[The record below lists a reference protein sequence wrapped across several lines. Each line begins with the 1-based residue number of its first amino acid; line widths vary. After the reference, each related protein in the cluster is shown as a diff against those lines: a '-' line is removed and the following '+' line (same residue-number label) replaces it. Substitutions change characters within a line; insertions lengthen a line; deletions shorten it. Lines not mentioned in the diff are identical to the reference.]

1 MSLPGRPAE
10 LRGLRAARWIRESS
24 GRQLDKYGPTAQR
37 AMQDRSIAELGLL
50 DSGLTWTVAKSG
62 WSGPDSM
69 REPPATTTPEF
80 RAMLAAAERHEYDVL
95 VVGYTSRFIRDLAL
109 ALQYRRIF
117 HRAGV
122 VIYVCDDRLL
132 TSNDDDWERFVD
144 KAKAA
149 EVSSRDQS
157 KNVRSGYAGKKA
169 RDNDP
174 GGHPPFGFRRN
185 EAKLVEPDAETLPI
199 VQRIVDLSADGWPDR
214 AVAAELELSLYV
226 VRGVLTSPLYIGRL
240 RDGSPANWGSLV
252 ELAAWNRAQALR
264 AGRATNAGRP
274 ASPHR
279 SYALSMLHCA
289 ACGARL
295 IGDTDYYRHQDV
307 CAEFAAA
314 TPDWPTSWRGRRDG
328 KGYKRHMYEALV
340 ARVLDQVSLGA
351 ETLTRVVGL
360 LTAPQSAPDRLSLA
374 RIERERSA
382 ALARYMRDRDTEALV
397 RTVTRL
403 DGEER
408 EARQVREAAGVPADV
423 AVRYLRELATTW
435 REAEGGPGRRML
447 AEALFE
453 RIEALGFREATL
465 QLTDTAISHGF
476 AAVIPERLDLTV
488 GYGRGERI

>member
-37 AMQDRSIAELGLL
+37 AMQDRSIAEFGLL
-50 DSGLTWTVAKSG
+50 DTGLAWTVAKSG

-80 RAMLAAAERHEYDVL
+80 RAMLAAAERGEYDVL

-109 ALQYRRIF
+109 ALHYRRFF

-122 VIYVCDDRLL
+122 VIYLCDDRIL
-132 TSNDDDWERFVD
+132 TSSDEDWERFVD

-174 GGHPPFGFRRN
+174 GGHPPFGFCRN
-185 EAKLVEPDAETLPI
+185 DAKIVEPDPDTAS
-199 VQRIVDLSADGWPDR
+199 VVRRIVDLSATGSTDR
-214 AVAAELELSLYV
+214 AIAAELALSLYV
-226 VRGVLTSPLYIGRL
+226 VRGVLTSSLYVGRL
-240 RDGSPANWGSLV
+240 RDGTSANWGPLV
-252 ELAAWNRAQALR
+252 ELTTWNRAQALR
-264 AGRATNAGRP
+264 ATRATNAGRP

-279 SYALSMLHCA
+279 AYALSMLHCA
-289 ACGARL
+289 ACGDRL
-295 IGDTDYYRHQDV
+295 IGDTDYYRHQAV
-307 CAEFAAA
+307 CADFAAS
-314 TPDWPTSWRGRRDG
+314 TPDWPAGWHGRRDG
-328 KGYKRHMYEALV
+328 KGYRRQLYEAVV
-340 ARVLDQVSLGA
+340 AEVLEEVSVGA

-360 LTAPQSAPDRLSLA
+360 VAASPSSPDRLGLV
-374 RIERERSA
+374 RIERERDAALAHYRRDRDSA
-382 ALARYMRDRDTEALV
+382 ALDRTMA
-397 RTVTRL
+397 RL
-403 DGEER
+403 DTEER
-408 EARQVREAAGVPADV
+408 EARQVHQAAGVPADV
-423 AVRYLRELATTW
+423 AVGYLRELATTW
-435 REAEGGPGRRML
+435 RHAEGGPGRRML

-453 RIEALGFREATL
+453 RIDARGFREATL
-465 QLTDTAISHGF
+465 RLSETAIAHGF
-476 AAVIPERLDLTV
+476 AAVIAERLDLTV